1 MSCKAFQLAKRLR
14 DLTERAR
21 KAKILLEYSEVVDP
35 RYSPPAPE
43 PIFTG
48 GYRGRTIVGYLPVPE
63 GPKMVLPD
71 IATTCNDVRK
81 AFTKDSDGWT
91 ALAVYAAE
99 VVVMI
104 YYHEKG
110 NNSTY
115 QRGSPKT
122 LTVDWWAL
130 NFTHAVLVAC
140 IATSVPGDHKTNELE
155 VAVHHILTKPFA
167 YLSELHDKQMDGV
180 RELAKII
187 KP

>member
-1 MSCKAFQLAKRLR
+1 MSSKAFQLARRLR
-14 DLTERAR
+14 DLSERAR

-35 RYSPPAPE
+35 RYRPPAPE

-71 IATTCNDVRK
+71 IATMCSDVHK
-81 AFTKDSDGWT
+81 AFAEDSE
-91 ALAVYAAE
+91 ALKELAVYASE

-104 YYHEKG
+104 YYYEKG
-110 NNSTY
+110 YHNGSTY
-115 QRGSPKT
+115 GHR
-122 LTVDWWAL
+122 LTPDWWAL

-155 VAVHHILTKPFA
+155 VAVHHILTMPFA
-167 YLSELHDKQMDGV
+167 NLIELCTKQMDGV
-180 RELAKII
+180 RELNKII
-187 KP
+187 NP

>member
-14 DLTERAR
+14 ELTERAR
-21 KAKILLEYSEVVDP
+21 KAKILLEYKELVDP
-35 RYSPPAPE
+35 RYNPPPPE

-48 GYRGRTIVGYLPVPE
+48 GGRHCVVVGHLPVPE

-71 IATTCNDVRK
+71 IAMTCRDVRK
-81 AFTKDSDGWT
+81 AFAENSEVLKE
-91 ALAVYAAE
+91 LAVYASE

-110 NNSTY
+110 YHNGSTY
-115 QRGSPKT
+115 GHR
-122 LTVDWWAL
+122 LTPDWWAL

-155 VAVHHILTKPFA
+155 VAVHHILTMPFA
-167 YLSELHDKQMDGV
+167 NLIELCTKQMDGV
-180 RELAKII
+180 RELNKII
-187 KP
+187 NP